1 MSLKPYTNYVCPND
15 AGGLGHKSTWTGAYL
30 RPGPHDDHCIC
41 GAEMVEVVDTGER
54 YRLEFESIDP
64 HQAAA
69 MEQRYGSGVWQTLA
83 PEQWEGLS
91 WYPVTKES
99 SSYGEVCNQ
108 YGTLRVWAEA
118 HEQPIRNLRLLRSGS
133 TWEPVHVP

>member
-30 RPGPHDDHCIC
+30 RPESSDGRCIC

-69 MEQRYGSGVWQTLA
+69 MEQRYGRDVWF
-83 PEQWEGLS
+83 GLS
-91 WYPVTKES
+91 DDEWEELAWHPVTRES
-99 SSYGEVCNQ
+99 SGCDSKGVFNQ
-108 YGTLRVWAEA
+108 YATLREWANS
-118 HEQPIRNLRLLRSGS
+118 HEQPIRNVRLLRSGTS
-133 TWEPVHVP
+133 WDPVS